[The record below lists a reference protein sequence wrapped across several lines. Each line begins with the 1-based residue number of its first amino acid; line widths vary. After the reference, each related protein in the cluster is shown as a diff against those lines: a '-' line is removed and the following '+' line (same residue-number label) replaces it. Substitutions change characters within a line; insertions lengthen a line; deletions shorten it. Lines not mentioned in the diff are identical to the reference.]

1 LPHTGGTR
9 EGRAR
14 AADAHRSAAR
24 MAAQDFILFGGIGLR
39 DASIFDQIEDMCR
52 RLTV

>member
-1 LPHTGGTR
+1 
-9 EGRAR
+9 
-14 AADAHRSAAR
+14 

>member
-1 LPHTGGTR
+1 M
-9 EGRAR
+9 
-14 AADAHRSAAR
+14 ADTHMR
-24 MAAQDFILFGGIGLR
+24 MAAKNFILFEEIGGSG